1 MDSGKNQQALM
12 PGKSIFKDT
21 ALGSEY
27 REIAQ
32 RVPEVRC
39 FSVEVMLLSHE
50 ISEKLQSYSSE
61 SRLGVLFIILPN

>member
-21 ALGSEY
+21 ALGLEY

-32 RVPEVRC
+32 RVPEGQC
-39 FSVEVMLLSHE
+39 FSVEMMLLSHK

-61 SRLGVLFIILPN
+61 SRLGVLFIIWSN